1 MTYTDESPLSP
12 FDAAR
17 ALRAYGLPARH
28 AARRSWTL
36 GALAEFIAEE
46 TE

>member
-1 MTYTDESPLSP
+1 MSPDTPLSQL
-12 FDAAR
+12 DAAR
-17 ALRAYGLPARH
+17 ALRAYGLPVRH
-28 AARRSWTL
+28 ARRPWTL